1 MSDLIDRQEL
11 QTQLDCV
18 DRLRMITDER
28 VIEVIPRWNV
38 SKIIENLPS
47 AEAVLK
53 GTYEQV
59 RWERDTA
66 LEQLKELGYSLGEKP
81 RKSDLISRAEI
92 LDYIDNMPSELNAEG
107 HRMIRRIRLTEY
119 ITDALPSAELQGK
132 CNGCFY
138 LDSNGA
144 TCEFCARNYPD
155 RYSAK
160 TEGEQN
166 ERLNKQTGCN

>member
-1 MSDLIDRQEL
+1 M
-11 QTQLDCV
+11 
-18 DRLRMITDER
+18 
-28 VIEVIPRWNV
+28 
-38 SKIIENLPS
+38 
-47 AEAVLK
+47 
-53 GTYEQV
+53 
-59 RWERDTA
+59 
-66 LEQLKELGYSLGEKP
+66 
-81 RKSDLISRAEI
+81 SDLISREEALKALEWKWAGKAA
-92 LDYIDNMPSELNAEG
+92 LDAIK
-107 HRMIRRIRLTEY
+107 
-119 ITDALPSAELQGK
+119 ALPSAELQGK